1 MRFGIVSH
9 AAGNP
14 QATLA
19 DTLAEIR
26 EAEADGFSFFSL
38 PNIFGLDAI
47 GVLTLAGRETSRI
60 ELATG
65 VVPAPPRHPVAMAQQ
80 ALTAQAAAGGRFVL
94 GIGMSHKVVIEDMLG
109 LSYAAPARQMREYL
123 GVLMPLL
130 RGEPAKFEGRLYRV
144 QATLTVAGGTPVPCL
159 VAALG
164 PRMLEV
170 AGRLA
175 DGTATWM
182 TGIRTLAEH
191 TVPTIRRAARDAG
204 RPEPRVV
211 AALPIA
217 LCSKPEAARDV
228 ANRLFQIYGTLPSYR
243 AMLDREGAA
252 RPGDVGLY
260 GDEAALRAGLDRLR
274 DAGVTDF
281 AASLFPAEEGCVART
296 RAFLRSL
303 LPG

>member
-1 MRFGIVSH
+1 MRLGIVSH

-14 QATLA
+14 KATLA
-19 DTLAEIR
+19 DNLAEIR
-26 EAEADGFSFFSL
+26 QAEAEGFAFFSL

-47 GVLTLAGRETSRI
+47 AVLALAGRETSRI

-80 ALTAQAAAGGRFVL
+80 ALTAQAATGGRFVL

-109 LSYAAPARQMREYL
+109 LSYASPARQMREYL
-123 GVLMPLL
+123 EVLMPLL
-130 RGEPAKFEGRLYRV
+130 RGEPARFEGRLYRV
-144 QATLTVAGGTPVPCL
+144 QATLSVEGGTPVRCL

-182 TGIRTLAEH
+182 TGTRTLAEH

-217 LCSKPEAARDV
+217 LCSDPGTAREV
-228 ANRLFQIYGTLPSYR
+228 ANRVFQIYGTLPSYR

-252 RPGDVGLY
+252 GPGDVGIY
-260 GDEAALRAGLDRLR
+260 GDEAALRAGLERLR

-281 AASLFPAEEGCVART
+281 AASLFPADEGCVSRT
-296 RAFLRSL
+296 REFLQSL
-303 LPG
+303 LPR